1 MVSGSIILAQM
12 MTGKHQDGEI
22 GDGLMGTIIGNDGDG
37 DGMMMMMMMMRQWQ

>member
-22 GDGLMGTIIGNDGDG
+22 GDGLMGTMIGNDGDG
-37 DGMMMMMMMMRQWQ
+37 DGMMMMRQWR

>member
-22 GDGLMGTIIGNDGDG
+22 GDGLMGTMIGNDGDG
-37 DGMMMMMMMMRQWQ
+37 HDGMMIRQWG